1 MPQPRLQSTV
11 EERARKTPSQGEK
24 KKKKKKQVIKEV
36 WGLFQVK
43 RVKQQSN

>member
-11 EERARKTPSQGEK
+11 EERARKTPSQGG